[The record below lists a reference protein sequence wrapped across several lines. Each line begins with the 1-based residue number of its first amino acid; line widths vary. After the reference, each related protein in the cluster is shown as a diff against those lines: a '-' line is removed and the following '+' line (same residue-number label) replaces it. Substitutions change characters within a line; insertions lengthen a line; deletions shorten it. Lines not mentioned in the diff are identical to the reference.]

1 MIAGPPNPEGGGLR
15 WESLLGR
22 ITMPVGW
29 VAGLSLASALA
40 RTAFRQ
46 QLAYRGAALGG
57 LVTNAVFG
65 AFLASIYGA
74 LYVARDGAPIGDFDR
89 TAALTYVWLVQAL
102 IVPTLVWGSWD
113 IALSIRSGEIVFD
126 LLKPYSYFGYWL
138 SRDLGR
144 AGAGI
149 LMRMIPTFT
158 IGLIFYTLVV
168 PDHPVRVLAFAASVV
183 LAVLLSFSLRFIV
196 NLIAFWWTD
205 LQGLRSGQ
213 LVLFSFLS
221 GFLLPIGFYPGWL
234 QATLN
239 VLPFRGIIM
248 SPIDIWLGDGNVPL
262 LLFGQAG
269 WFVVTVLVAN
279 RLFAVAVQRVVVQ
292 GG

>member
-1 MIAGPPNPEGGGLR
+1 MGRFGMPAEWRSELALAGA
-15 WESLLGR
+15 
-22 ITMPVGW
+22 V
-29 VAGLSLASALA
+29 A

-74 LYVARDGAPIGDFDR
+74 LFVARGGAPIGDFDR
-89 TAALTYVWLVQAL
+89 SAALTYVWLVQAL

-113 IALSIRSGEIVFD
+113 IALSIRSGAIAVD

-149 LMRMIPTFT
+149 LMRMAPTIA
-158 IGLIFYTLVV
+158 IGLIFYSLVV
-168 PDHPVRVLAFAASVV
+168 PRNAAQAVAFVVSLV
-183 LAVLLSFSLRFIV
+183 LAVMLSFALRFCV

-205 LQGLRSGQ
+205 TQGLRSAQ
-213 LVLFSFLS
+213 LVVFSFLS
-221 GFLLPIGFYPGWL
+221 GFLLPIAFYPDWL
-234 QATLN
+234 QRVLN
-239 VLPFRGIIM
+239 VLPFRGIVM
-248 SPIDIWLGDGNVPL
+248 SPIDIWLGNGNVAL
-262 LLFGQAG
+262 LLAGQAG
-269 WFVVTVLVAN
+269 WFVVVTVLAN
-279 RLFAVAVQRVVVQ
+279 RLFGVAVRKVVVQ

>member
-1 MIAGPPNPEGGGLR
+1 M
-15 WESLLGR
+15 GR
-22 ITMPVGW
+22 IAMPAGW
-29 VAGLSLASALA
+29 MAGLALGAAVA

-46 QLAYRGAALGG
+46 QLAYRSAAIGG

-89 TAALTYVWLVQAL
+89 SAALTYVWLVQAL

-144 AGAGI
+144 AGAAI
-149 LMRMIPTFT
+149 LMRMIPTFA

-168 PDHPVRVLAFAASVV
+168 PDHPAQFVAFVVSVV
-183 LAVLLSFSLRFIV
+183 LAIALSFALRFCV

-205 LQGLRSGQ
+205 MQGLRSGQ
-213 LVLFSFLS
+213 LVVFSFLS
-221 GFLLPIGFYPGWL
+221 GFLLPIGFYPEWL
-234 QATLN
+234 QIALN

-248 SPIDIWLGDGNVPL
+248 SPVDIWLGDGNVALIL
-262 LLFGQAG
+262 LGQAV
-269 WFVVTVLVAN
+269 W
-279 RLFAVAVQRVVVQ
+279 FAVIVTLARRWFAIAAGRVVVQ

>member
-1 MIAGPPNPEGGGLR
+1 M
-15 WESLLGR
+15 GR
-22 ITMPVGW
+22 IAMPAGW
-29 VAGLSLASALA
+29 SAGLSFGLAVA

-46 QLAYRGAALGG
+46 QLAYRSAAVGG

-74 LYVARDGAPIGDFDR
+74 LYVARDGAPIGDLDR
-89 TAALTYVWLVQAL
+89 NAALTYVWLVQAL
-102 IVPTLVWGSWD
+102 IMPTLVWGSWD

-144 AGAGI
+144 AGAAV
-149 LMRMIPTFT
+149 LMRMIPTLA
-158 IGLIFYTLVV
+158 IGLIFYSLVV
-168 PDHPVRVLAFAASVV
+168 PDHPARLLAFLVSVV
-183 LAVLLSFSLRFIV
+183 LAVALSFALRFCV

-205 LQGLRSGQ
+205 QQGLRSGQ
-213 LVLFSFLS
+213 LVVFSFLS
-221 GFLLPIGFYPGWL
+221 GFLLPIGFYPDWL
-234 QATLN
+234 QVVLN

-248 SPIDIWLGDGNVPL
+248 SPVDIWLGNGNAALILAGQTVW
-262 LLFGQAG
+262 FGVIVVLARR
-269 WFVVTVLVAN
+269 WFGA
-279 RLFAVAVQRVVVQ
+279 AAQRVVVQ

>member
-1 MIAGPPNPEGGGLR
+1 M
-15 WESLLGR
+15 GR
-22 ITMPVGW
+22 IIVPAGW
-29 VAGLSLASALA
+29 AAGLALGA
-40 RTAFRQ
+40 AVAQTAFRQ
-46 QLAYRGAALGG
+46 QLAYRSAALGG

-74 LYVARDGAPIGDFDR
+74 LYVSSDGAPIGDFDR
-89 TAALTYVWLVQAL
+89 SAALTYVWLVQAL

-144 AGAGI
+144 AGAAI

-158 IGLIFYTLVV
+158 IGLVFYTLVV
-168 PDHPVRVLAFAASVV
+168 PDHPAQFLAFVASLV
-183 LAVLLSFSLRFIV
+183 LAVLLSFALRFCV
-196 NLIAFWWTD
+196 NLIAFWWAD

-213 LVLFSFLS
+213 LVAFSVLS
-221 GFLLPIGFYPGWL
+221 GFLLPIGFYPDWM
-234 QATLN
+234 QAVLN

-248 SPIDIWLGDGNVPL
+248 SPVDIWLGNGNAPL
-262 LLFGQAG
+262 ILFGQAG
-269 WFVVTVLVAN
+269 WFAAIALLARWWFGVAA
-279 RLFAVAVQRVVVQ
+279 RRVVVQ

>member
-1 MIAGPPNPEGGGLR
+1 MIAGPPDPEGGGQR
-15 WESLLGR
+15 WESLMGR
-22 ITMPVGW
+22 IAMPAGW
-29 VAGLSLASALA
+29 LAGLALAAALA

-46 QLAYRGAALGG
+46 QLAYRGAAVGG

-89 TAALTYVWLVQAL
+89 SAALTYVWLVQAL

-138 SRDLGR
+138 SRDIGR

-149 LMRMIPTFT
+149 LMRMIPTIV
-158 IGLIFYTLVV
+158 IGLIFYALVV
-168 PDHPVRVLAFAASVV
+168 PDDPGRVLAFAASVV

-196 NLIAFWWTD
+196 NLVSFWWTD

-248 SPIDIWLGDGNVPL
+248 SPIDVWLGNGNIVL
-262 LLFGQAG
+262 LLFGQTG
-269 WFVVTVLVAN
+269 WFVVTVLIAS
-279 RLFAVAVQRVVVQ
+279 RLFAVAVRRLVIQ

>member
-1 MIAGPPNPEGGGLR
+1 MGHIIAPA
-15 WESLLGR
+15 
-22 ITMPVGW
+22 GW
-29 VAGLSLASALA
+29 AAGLAMGSAVA

-46 QLAYRGAALGG
+46 QLAYRSAALGG

-65 AFLASIYGA
+65 AFLASVYGA
-74 LYVARDGAPIGDFDR
+74 LYVSTDGAPIGDFDR
-89 TAALTYVWLVQAL
+89 SAALTYVWLVQAL

-126 LLKPYSYFGYWL
+126 LLRPYSYFGYWL

-144 AGAGI
+144 SGAAI

-158 IGLIFYTLVV
+158 TGFIFYPLVV
-168 PDHPVRVLAFAASVV
+168 PDHPARLLAFAASLV
-183 LAVLLSFSLRFIV
+183 LAVLLSFALRFCV

-213 LVLFSFLS
+213 LVAFSFLS
-221 GFLLPIGFYPGWL
+221 GFLLPISFYPDRL
-234 QATLN
+234 QAVLN

-248 SPIDIWLGDGNVPL
+248 SPVDIWLGNGNAPL
-262 LLFGQAG
+262 ILFGQVG
-269 WFVVTVLVAN
+269 WFVAIALLARWWFSVAA
-279 RLFAVAVQRVVVQ
+279 RRVVVQ

>member
-1 MIAGPPNPEGGGLR
+1 M
-15 WESLLGR
+15 GR
-22 ITMPVGW
+22 IAMPTGW
-29 VAGLSLASALA
+29 SAGLALGLAVA

-46 QLAYRGAALGG
+46 QLAYRSAAIGG

-74 LYVARDGAPIGDFDR
+74 LYVARDGAPIGDLDR
-89 TAALTYVWLVQAL
+89 SAALTYVWLVQAL

-113 IALSIRSGEIVFD
+113 IALSIRSGEVVFD

-144 AGAGI
+144 AGAAI
-149 LMRMIPTFT
+149 LMRMIPTFA

-168 PDHPVRVLAFAASVV
+168 PEHPMQVLAFLVSAI
-183 LAVLLSFSLRFIV
+183 LAVALSFALRFCV
-196 NLIAFWWTD
+196 NMIAFWWTD

-213 LVLFSFLS
+213 LVVFSFLS
-221 GFLLPIGFYPGWL
+221 GFLLPIGFYPEWL
-234 QATLN
+234 QIVLN

-248 SPIDIWLGDGNVPL
+248 SPVDVWLGDGNAAL
-262 LLFGQAG
+262 ILFGQGA
-269 WFVVTVLVAN
+269 WFVMIVALA
-279 RLFAVAVQRVVVQ
+279 RWWFGVAARRVVVQ